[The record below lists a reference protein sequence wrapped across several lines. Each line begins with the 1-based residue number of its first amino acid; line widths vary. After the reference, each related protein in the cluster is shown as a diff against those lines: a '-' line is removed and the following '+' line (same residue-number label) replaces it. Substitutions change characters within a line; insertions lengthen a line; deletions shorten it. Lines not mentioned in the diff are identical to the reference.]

1 MNDGDSDMVEA
12 SDEDQEVDDELSG
25 GEGDV
30 DDFFDDETEEV
41 GYEDTEMDN
50 SKDDDLSSKEED
62 ISGNLDI
69 SDGGDGFDFREHVA
83 DIMNSD
89 ENMSVTAQKSTSD
102 GQKKWKLK
110 NLPTFVGI
118 EEYMDMLD

>member
-69 SDGGDGFDFREHVA
+69 SDGGYGFDFREHVA
-83 DIMNSD
+83 DVMNSD
-89 ENMSVTAQKSTSD
+89 GKYVGDSSKI
-102 GQKKWKLK
+102 
-110 NLPTFVGI
+110 NLGWTKEVEIKELAHFCR
-118 EEYMDMLD
+118 Y